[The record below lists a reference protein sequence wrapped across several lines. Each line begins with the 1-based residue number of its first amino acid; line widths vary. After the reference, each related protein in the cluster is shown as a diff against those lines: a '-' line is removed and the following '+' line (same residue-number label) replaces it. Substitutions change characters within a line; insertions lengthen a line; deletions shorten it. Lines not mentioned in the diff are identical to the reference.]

1 MKENLLIWVNEN
13 DKEIGFGEKMET
25 HKSGQL
31 HRAFSVFI
39 FDVKSKKMLIQKR
52 AVQKYHSGGLWSNTC
67 CSHPYKE
74 ETWCKALKR
83 CMSTELGI
91 NPVFSEQANNS
102 EYPPDIQY
110 IGKFKYYSQYEEL
123 SEHEID
129 YVFLYLPDEAIIN
142 SIAFNKDEIEEI
154 KWISLKELD
163 SWLLENPEEF
173 SAWFSE
179 AYILVK
185 KVVYKWNTFIFK

>member
-13 DKEIGFGEKMET
+13 DEVTGFGEKMET

-31 HRAFSVFI
+31 HKAFLVFV
-39 FDVKSKKMLIQKR
+39 FDGKNKKMLIQKR
-52 AVQKYHSGGLWSNTC
+52 AVQKYHSGGLWSNAC

-74 ETWCKALKR
+74 ETWCKALQR

-91 NPVFSEQANNS
+91 SPAFPEQVNSS
-102 EYPPDIQY
+102 EYSSDIQY
-110 IGKFKYYSQYEEL
+110 VGKFKYYSQYEGL
-123 SEHEID
+123 AEHEID
-129 YVFLYLPDEAIIN
+129 YVFLYLPDETIRN
-142 SIAFNKDEIEEI
+142 SIVFNKDEIEEI

-163 SWLLENPEEF
+163 SWLLKNPKDF

-179 AYILVK
+179 AYALVK
-185 KVVYKWNTFIFK
+185 KIIYNS